1 MGQREFL
8 YLRLHFY
15 TKKSSHEP
23 PFWSQSRA
31 LHLEH
36 SWWPWRVVQSRVTT
50 YSSIREGDREERDAD
65 VFTMYSSRS
74 VDPWSVFKKNNIL
87 KPWGSWTQNQRCCW
101 SAWAWGWPPSG
112 NAQQIRFS
120 TVIALSFSLV
130 CRFGLFSLWL
140 TWLPSKGEWVGGPQ
154 SEKSFS
160 CCFFSPAFDPI
171 WLNTLYQSVRQTS
184 ISYHPDECSC
194 KRPSVIMFM
203 EQNHP
208 DHCTRLQMN
217 LGFMRLNH

>member
-1 MGQREFL
+1 MNHPFGHSLEPCTWSTAGGRDESCRVEWRPTLPSGREIERRGMLMFL
-8 YLRLHFY
+8 PCI
-15 TKKSSHEP
+15 P
-23 PFWSQSRA
+23 PGLWIPEVC
-31 LHLEH
+31 L
-36 SWWPWRVVQSRVTT
+36 
-50 YSSIREGDREERDAD
+50 
-65 VFTMYSSRS
+65 
-74 VDPWSVFKKNNIL
+74 KKNNIL
-87 KPWGSWTQNQRCCW
+87 KPWGSWTLNQRCCW

-160 CCFFSPAFDPI
+160 CCFFPPAFDPI

-208 DHCTRLQMN
+208 DHCTRLKMN